1 MSNNFNTPKPQLV
14 NKKILKRLLRKAYND
29 ENNTSFITRVKEL
42 TKEYNVSCSFNWFYV
57 LLFALIIYILYELYC
72 HNKKKKEDEQFE
84 IQQRIEE
91 LRDAKENQQVDSYEA
106 EYYKMLPR
114 IM

>member
-1 MSNNFNTPKPQLV
+1 MSNDFKIPNPQLV

-29 ENNTSFITRVKEL
+29 DTNISFM
-42 TKEYNVSCSFNWFYV
+42 TKIKNLIPTDNLPKSINWFYI
-57 LLFALIIYILYELYC
+57 LLFGLIIYILYELYC
-72 HNKKKKEDEQFE
+72 HNKNKKEEETFE

-91 LRDAKENQQVDSYEA
+91 LRDTKENQQVDSYEA

-114 IM
+114 II